1 MPNEYASHGDAG
13 QLNDDLA
20 TQSFDEDE
28 FSDDSSTDAMLSTI
42 DLSSP
47 GASSA
52 PVDSVDGI
60 LRNKKTSP
68 LDVATDYIGRYV
80 QTLQWSSQISA
91 YHEMSDK
98 FLRLFSQWYH
108 ECQSIKKAETLD
120 AYKPSSCRVSSR
132 FLQPCD
138 RVKEGPAYLSL
149 RNESDTKCLEWS
161 LERGTYHLRMPKINN
176 DAKQEEYLELL
187 AYAFWRMAQIL
198 LSSIEGLPYGPHNL
212 VADMLLITHSV
223 VLKNLCSLEDFIRIY
238 KSRHKCGRAMEDPD
252 AMYARR
258 FGVANESNGDVTQQ
272 NLDHPSN
279 STLPVSNLF
288 STAPTPPSEE
298 SPPQTIQEVERMWR
312 ARLAMAIAVADDSQ
326 NMQKMLEN
334 SKMAE
339 LGKLGKDLINKD
351 GGIIANVASQLASS
365 TEPTQPSTPSRA
377 MKKAKKAAS
386 PKLIYDGYSRKYRFT
401 REETA
406 EEMKAWGDG
415 LDTTMR
421 KQLCAS
427 HCLINS
433 IRSYN
438 YKIPGEVPPTPPAA
452 AVNRITEAPNSEP
465 PQFDYGPEQSVAPPE
480 ELSSV
485 PLEKIGSLCQV
496 NKTIENI
503 SASEDELKKSEVAKK
518 ATVVKFN
525 AESEPTGPVIQELT
539 TEAAQKASNEKLRK
553 TNNTVDA
560 LRQQIKTLQS
570 EIRKLKH
577 EQQKKRKRT
586 DDEDDDVKEQGGDIA
601 GAHQTNPIVISSPT
615 RNAPGAKKKNPYVR
629 SPRERKYRKVH
640 HDHNR
645 VLELVREEDEPSET
659 LRNGGQRSGLVTSPT
674 TTLRSPVEADG
685 VHNGPGG
692 QGKGKGKGKRR
703 KQSRKK
709 GSTSNRG
716 KGNNS
721 NE

>member
-1 MPNEYASHGDAG
+1 MPNEYESHGDNG

-20 TQSFDEDE
+20 TQSFGEDD

-149 RNESDTKCLEWS
+149 RNESDAKCLEWS
-161 LERGTYHLRMPKINN
+161 LERGTYHLHMRKINN

-187 AYAFWRMAQIL
+187 AYAFWRMARIL

-212 VADMLLITHSV
+212 VADMLLVTHDV
-223 VLKNLCSLEDFIRIY
+223 VLKNLCSLEEFVKIY

-252 AMYARR
+252 VMYARR
-258 FGVANESNGDVTQQ
+258 FGVANESNGDAIQQ
-272 NLDHPSN
+272 NLNHPSSPINDNVAHNVNQIPPTINGKGN

-298 SPPQTIQEVERMWR
+298 SPPQTIQEIERMWR
-312 ARLAMAIAVADDSQ
+312 ARLAMAIAVADNSQ
-326 NMQKMLEN
+326 NMQKMLESN

-365 TEPTQPSTPSRA
+365 IEPTQPSTPSRA
-377 MKKAKKAAS
+377 AKKAKKAAS

-401 REETA
+401 REDTA

-415 LDTTMR
+415 LDKTMR

-452 AVNRITEAPNSEP
+452 AVNRITEAPSSEP

-480 ELSSV
+480 DLSSV
-485 PLEKIGSLCQV
+485 PLEKIGSLVISFRQQVICLFSVSVRKFTKQCQV

-503 SASEDELKKSEVAKK
+503 SASEDELKKRW
-518 ATVVKFN
+518 
-525 AESEPTGPVIQELT
+525 P
-539 TEAAQKASNEKLRK
+539 RK
-553 TNNTVDA
+553 
-560 LRQQIKTLQS
+560 
-570 EIRKLKH
+570 
-577 EQQKKRKRT
+577 
-586 DDEDDDVKEQGGDIA
+586 
-601 GAHQTNPIVISSPT
+601 
-615 RNAPGAKKKNPYVR
+615 
-629 SPRERKYRKVH
+629 PR
-640 HDHNR
+640 
-645 VLELVREEDEPSET
+645 
-659 LRNGGQRSGLVTSPT
+659 
-674 TTLRSPVEADG
+674 
-685 VHNGPGG
+685 
-692 QGKGKGKGKRR
+692 
-703 KQSRKK
+703 
-709 GSTSNRG
+709 
-716 KGNNS
+716 
-721 NE
+721 